1 MLNANDYPVSVQFDF
16 ASGTFD
22 PVKIRDDR
30 NLSDLQMMFH
40 DRAAVKD
47 MLAKANPL
55 VYEIWLHPFETSKSD
70 MALGVTRLLPGK
82 VGDEYYM
89 TKGHIHERDDQPEI
103 YFCVRGEGYLL
114 LQTVAGEFRAERWTA
129 GAISH
134 IPPMWAH
141 RVVNTGDDMLVFV
154 AAYHLSAGHD
164 YAPIVD
170 KGFRQLLLEREGRP
184 TLVENPRW
192 TGSRRPGRDQQWRK

>member
-1 MLNANDYPVSVQFDF
+1 MLQANDYPVSVQFDF
-16 ASGTFD
+16 ATGKFD
-22 PVKIRDDR
+22 PVRLRDDR
-30 NLSDLQMMFH
+30 RLSDLRMMFH
-40 DRAAVKD
+40 DRAAVD
-47 MLAKANPL
+47 RLLDAGDPL
-55 VYEIWLHPFETSKSD
+55 IYEIWYHPFETSKSD

-82 VGDEYYM
+82 IGDEYHM

-103 YFCVRGEGYLL
+103 YFCVQGRGYLL
-114 LQTVAGEFRAERWTA
+114 LQTLDGEFRAEPWTR

-164 YAPIVD
+164 YAPIIER
-170 KGFRQLLLEREGRP
+170 GFRMLVLERGSQPTFVESGR
-184 TLVENPRW
+184 
-192 TGSRRPGRDQQWRK
+192 WR